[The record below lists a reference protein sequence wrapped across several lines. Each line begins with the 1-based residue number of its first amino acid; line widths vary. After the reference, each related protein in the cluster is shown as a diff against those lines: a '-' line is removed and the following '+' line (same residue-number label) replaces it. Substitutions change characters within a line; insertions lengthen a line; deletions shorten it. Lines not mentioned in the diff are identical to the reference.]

1 MRKLFKHQEEAF
13 EKIKDMKYAMANM
26 SCGTGKTCLAD
37 ALALYKG
44 KATLIITPKAVLTS
58 WKEELMEDG
67 VPEEDIWVYTAED
80 KRKTGEEKYL
90 EELKAFLLEGRE
102 L

>member
-1 MRKLFKHQEEAF
+1 MRELFNHQKEAF

-26 SCGTGKTCLAD
+26 ACGTGKTCLAD
-37 ALALYKG
+37 AIALHKG
-44 KATLIITPKAVLTS
+44 KATLIITPKAVLSS
-58 WKEELMEDG
+58 WKEELMTDG

-80 KRKTGEEKYL
+80 KRKIGEEQYL
-90 EELKAFLLEGRE
+90 KELEAFLLQGRD